1 MKKILICVRSIV
13 RPWIYFGITWL
24 IVVLIGFLL
33 SNIFPDDWGA
43 AWVNFILSMGVY
55 LIVLHPI
62 MSLIC
67 SKRMYADTCG
77 SIWFV
82 FYQGVVFAIEF
93 CFLTSGGLFLNFSN
107 PDYLRN
113 TIIIFITAILWGIVI
128 PLGYYIYKKVVKQ
141 EKTN

>member
-13 RPWIYFGITWL
+13 RPWIYFGISWL

-33 SNIFPDDWGA
+33 SKIFPYDWGA

-82 FYQGVVFAIEF
+82 FYQGVVFAIF
-93 CFLTSGGLFLNFSN
+93 CFLIFGGLFLNFSN
-107 PDYLRN
+107 PE
-113 TIIIFITAILWGIVI
+113 IIFITAILWEIVF
-128 PLGYYIYKKVVKQ
+128 PLGYYIYKKVIDQ